1 MFLTL
6 SHLQLSTVHWVT
18 PELSDYFLRLQG
30 LLIRL
35 LHSIQVAGTTL
46 QRVYMGG
53 PKRSYQESTTT
64 MSKDFHNSH
73 PDTPRVPTVWI
84 PYRRNREDATLGE
97 GLMLRFALQ
106 PRCIGQKGSSRG
118 SHVDKFLSLSLVTG
132 KLRLS
137 KHWSVEVS

>member
-1 MFLTL
+1 MDMFLTL

-18 PELSDYFLRLQG
+18 PELSDYFLRLQ
-30 LLIRL
+30 RL

-73 PDTPRVPTVWI
+73 PDTPRVLTV
-84 PYRRNREDATLGE
+84 
-97 GLMLRFALQ
+97 
-106 PRCIGQKGSSRG
+106 
-118 SHVDKFLSLSLVTG
+118 
-132 KLRLS
+132 
-137 KHWSVEVS
+137 